1 MAVDQFI
8 YRVGTAKLAI
18 PYPEDFFP
26 YHSWGPRRLTGVHD
40 DLCVRVIYLSAPGEL
55 LLVSL
60 ENGDID
66 PLWVTKLA
74 EVSGVAEE
82 NILISATHTHTAPY
96 IGGYW
101 PEDVDDVEKSEKYT
115 VNAWNTMVEAVR
127 KAMSK
132 TEPACLQYG
141 VGSCDVN
148 VNRDMPVKDPETGRT
163 VYRVG
168 KNIHGYS
175 DKNVYVMCFSRESG
189 ETAAVLFNY
198 AVHSSI
204 LFAANMKDGGQL
216 ASGDLAGCA
225 MDRVEKFLGHG
236 AVAMYTLAPAA
247 DQNARHNATFT
258 YVDEKG
264 EIQHGDY
271 GAGSYIVVDL
281 LGGELADE
289 VLHVC
294 EGLSDSRTAEHIQ
307 TVTETIFVPG
317 KAKKEGPHHLWPQ
330 SPAEYEPSDPV
341 PLPLAVTAIGDMA
354 IVSIGCELSS
364 VNAPEIKRIVS
375 EKGFRDTVII
385 TQCNGSSSYMSDPR
399 GYQVV
404 TFSAKA
410 SHMMPE
416 AVNCLFAGVER
427 LAAQAAMTLQKA

>member
-1 MAVDQFI
+1 MDQFT
-8 YRVGTAKLAI
+8 YRLGTAKMVI
-18 PYPEDFFP
+18 PYPENFFP
-26 YHSWGPRRLTGVHD
+26 YHSWGPRRLTGIHD
-40 DLCVRVIYLSAPGEL
+40 DLCVRVIYLSQPGEL
-55 LLVSL
+55 LMVSL

-66 PLWVTKLA
+66 PLWVEKLA
-74 EVSGVAEE
+74 KVSGVDAE

-101 PEDVDDVEKSEKYT
+101 PENVDDVEKSEKYT
-115 VNAWNTMVEAVR
+115 IEAWNTMVEAV
-127 KAMSK
+127 KIAMNE
-132 TEPACLQYG
+132 TVPVALQYG

-148 VNRDMPVKDPETGRT
+148 VNRDMPTKDPETGKT

-175 DKNVYVMCFSRESG
+175 DKNVYVMRFVHENG

-198 AVHSSI
+198 GVHSSV

-225 MDRVEKFLGHG
+225 MNFIENTLGKDV
-236 AVAMYTLAPAA
+236 VAMYTLAPAA
-247 DQNARHNATFT
+247 DQNARHLATFD
-258 YVDEKG
+258 YVDENGK
-264 EIQHGDY
+264 IQHGDY
-271 GAGSYIVVDL
+271 GDGSYIVVDL
-281 LGGELADE
+281 LGRELANE
-289 VLHVC
+289 VLNVC
-294 EGLSDSRTAEHIQ
+294 EELSGSRSTDCIR

-317 KAKKEGPHHLWPQ
+317 KAKKEGPHHKWPE

-341 PLPLAVTAIGDMA
+341 PLPLAVTVIGDLA

-364 VNAPEIKRIVS
+364 KNAPEINRILN
-375 EKGFRDTVII
+375 EKGFRDVLIV
-385 TQCNGSSSYMSDPR
+385 TQCNGSSSYMSDPE

-416 AVNCLFAGVER
+416 AVNCLFAGIEK
-427 LAAQAAMTLQKA
+427 LATKAAVCCK